1 MAESELPE
9 EIPVDLLLASRL
21 FHETN
26 PTFKEPETPKELA
39 IQRQGEDAIIE
50 EKLLPT
56 YKALAQPAAQKGHRS
71 ISEIDPQ
78 DHSSEGHFIGHGER
92 SNQGMAVTSQ
102 GKIVVGPS
110 RVWYAKPKDVSV
122 EESVPEKMP
131 SKTVPAVNN
140 NGQSELAVRQA
151 PRMIPVTPK
160 NLRQIAGNLIMDY
173 LLADQNGGEMN
184 LPQAVMLTAKQSPGS
199 MLSIPVG
206 SSELYRINP
215 EDWVGIEELLQSLRF
230 SLLPSEEGVL
240 FRPQVEVHPDF
251 AAMMVLQ
258 GL

>member
-9 EIPVDLLLASRL
+9 EIPVDFLLAS
-21 FHETN
+21 TN
-26 PTFKEPETPKELA
+26 MEPETPEDFKRELQA
-39 IQRQGEDAIIE
+39 EDAKIQERTIASGQYHRNVS
-50 EKLLPT
+50 KLQSPSD
-56 YKALAQPAAQKGHRS
+56 RS
-71 ISEIDPQ
+71 GRTINEIDPQ

-110 RVWYAKPKDVSV
+110 RVWYNKPKDVSV